1 MTQGQRL
8 YVVLDFNASKYYSHH
23 WAYLK
28 NYQDFIEKNNFI
40 CEVWVPVN
48 TDTEILINLGATCFP
63 ILSSNVYGYE
73 KRDNWIRWALDKV
86 LTLLLN
92 KFNSI
97 SRFKE
102 SLSSIVSYFYF
113 RKAVNRT
120 KHLISNGYELH
131 FIFPTTDS
139 LCIRFLNFCL
149 KNDFKIAKVS
159 LRLIGVKFKDPLR
172 VDGVEEKLCTFVRQN
187 TKVNFR
193 LGYETKVYG
202 EILRNSQIPE
212 ENLYWAPVS
221 SSPNRK
227 KLKTP
232 GDRIHLGFLGTAR
245 PNKGIDKIPEILIAL
260 KNYKLDFIATVQEAK
275 FSWPEYTETIKLFN
289 KFPENVRLLSA
300 ALSDS
305 DFIHEFS
312 SIDFLILP
320 YSPEDYKIAGS
331 GLLFTAADFKIP
343 IFATKGVGFEW
354 DILNFSLGCTF
365 ENINQLALQ
374 IKETLNNSQL
384 FGFDKYNRAR
394 NLAISDFLD
403 I

>member
-1 MTQGQRL
+1 MTPAQRL
-8 YVVLDFNASKYYSHH
+8 YVVLDFNASKHYSHH
-23 WAYLK
+23 WAYVK
-28 NYQDFIEKNNFI
+28 NYQEFIDKNNST

-48 TDTEILINLGATCFP
+48 TDAEILRNLGTSCFP
-63 ILSSNVYGYE
+63 ILTSNIYGYE
-73 KRDNWIRWALDKV
+73 KLDNRIRWALDKV
-86 LTLLLN
+86 INLLLN

-97 SRFKE
+97 SRIKE
-102 SLSSIVSYFYF
+102 LLSSIVSYFYF

-120 KHLISNGYELH
+120 KRLISNGHELH

-139 LCIRFLNFCL
+139 LCIRFLDFCL

-159 LRLIGVKFKDPLR
+159 LRLIGVKFKDTLK
-172 VDGVEEKLCTFVRQN
+172 VDSVEEKLLTFIRQN

-202 EILRNSQIPE
+202 EVLRSSQIPE

-221 SSPNRK
+221 SLPNRK
-227 KLKTP
+227 TLKTP
-232 GDRIHLGFLGTAR
+232 SDRMHLGFLGTAR

-260 KNYKLDFIATVQEAK
+260 KNNKLDFIATVQEAK
-275 FSWPEYTETIKLFN
+275 FPWPEYTETIKSLN

-305 DFIHEFS
+305 DFINEFS

-354 DILNFSLGCTF
+354 DILNFSLGCAF
-365 ENINQLALQ
+365 ENTNQLVLQ
-374 IKETLNNSQL
+374 LKETLNNSQL
-384 FGFDKYNRAR
+384 FGFDRYNKAR

-403 I
+403 M